1 MTTSLILAPGDVL
14 FSVRHELAERG
25 IRVRLTEQFKDGEP
39 KDKDGKD
46 ENGQN
51 QRIGGG
57 GGEDKQKGGD
67 ESSDRTTEAKG
78 RDTATATEVGKH
90 TDSDRGVGEPD
101 KGAAGT
107 GAEIGG
113 GVFVLTSS
121 VSKALT
127 DYGNIKVYEKGGG
140 IVIFLDKNLQNEFN
154 LSKSDRLEQVDAM
167 RELKQKHR
175 KDVQIRTIS
184 TVTSL
189 EKILGE
195 RKAVSKQQEK
205 VVPVTGIHHVSNR
218 IEDVR
223 DAKAYFTCP
232 TGDVT
237 WKEVAKAA
245 GQNKNIMAYY
255 HDGKEDAGEQ
265 FIHLIDHM

>member
-25 IRVRLTEQFKDGEP
+25 IRVRLTDQFKDGES
-39 KDKDGKD
+39 KDKDGKNED
-46 ENGQN
+46 GQD

-57 GGEDKQKGGD
+57 GGENKQKGGN
-67 ESSDRTTEAKG
+67 EGTDRTTEAEG
-78 RDTATATEVGKH
+78 GDTATTTEVGKH
-90 TDSDRGVGEPD
+90 ADGDRGFGEPD
-101 KGAAGT
+101 KDTAGA
-107 GAEIGG
+107 GAEVGG

-127 DYGNIKVYEKGGG
+127 EYGNIMVYDKGGG

-154 LSKSDRLEQVDAM
+154 LSKSDRLEQVDVL

-184 TVTSL
+184 TITSL

-195 RKAVSKQQEK
+195 RKAVLRQQGK
-205 VVPVTGIHHVSNR
+205 VVPITGIHHVSNR
-218 IEDVR
+218 IEDVK

-245 GQNKNIMAYY
+245 GKNKNIMAYY

-265 FIHLIDHM
+265 FIHLVDHM

>member
-25 IRVRLTEQFKDGEP
+25 IRVRLTDQFKDGES

-46 ENGQN
+46 EDGQN
-51 QRIGGG
+51 QRIGGR

-67 ESSDRTTEAKG
+67 EGSNRTTEAESG
-78 RDTATATEVGKH
+78 DTATATEVGKH
-90 TDSDRGVGEPD
+90 TDSDRGVGKSD
-101 KGAAGT
+101 KSST
-107 GAEIGG
+107 GAGAETGG

-184 TVTSL
+184 TVASL

-195 RKAVSKQQEK
+195 RKIISKQQEK

-218 IEDVR
+218 IEDVK

-245 GQNKNIMAYY
+245 GKNKNIMAYY

>member
-25 IRVRLTEQFKDGEP
+25 IRVRLTEQFKDGES

-46 ENGQN
+46 EDGQD
-51 QRIGGG
+51 QRISGG
-57 GGEDKQKGGD
+57 GGENKQKGGD
-67 ESSDRTTEAKG
+67 ESSDRTTEAKS
-78 RDTATATEVGKH
+78 RDTVTATEVGKH
-90 TDSDRGVGEPD
+90 TDGDGGSGESD
-101 KGAAGT
+101 KGSTRTGT
-107 GAEIGG
+107 EIGG

-121 VSKALT
+121 VSKALAE
-127 DYGNIKVYEKGGG
+127 YGNIMIYESGGG
-140 IVIFLDKNLQNEFN
+140 TVIFLDKNLQNEFN
-154 LSKSDRLEQVDAM
+154 LSKSDRLEQVDAL
-167 RELKQKHR
+167 RELKQKHK

-184 TVTSL
+184 TIASL

-195 RKAVSKQQEK
+195 RKIVSKQQDK
-205 VVPVTGIHHVSNR
+205 VVPITGIHHVSNR
-218 IEDVR
+218 IEDVK